1 MSTQKLSPMR
11 ISIFYF
17 YFIMGLIFASWAS
30 RIPDIKKALHL
41 NDGELGQ
48 VLFAMPLGQLTMM
61 AVSGYLVNKYG
72 SRPVLITAMI
82 MYGIMLTFIANADSF
97 AYLFSV
103 LFLFGI
109 ASNMA
114 NIAVNTQAV
123 SLEALYK
130 RNIMSSFHGLWSL
143 GGLTGGI
150 LGTVFAQTE
159 WSVFTHFMIILV
171 FGILGIFFFSRRLLH
186 QDIKEADRD
195 KDRTEKTVF
204 KPDAAVIILGLI
216 GFGSMFCEGTMFD
229 WSSVYFSTIIKPDE
243 SFVRMGYIASM
254 GAMTLGRFVADKFVN
269 RYQASTVL
277 KYCGILITAG
287 LLLATARPGLILS
300 TFGFLLVG
308 LGVSSIVPICYSAAG
323 RLKTMSA
330 SIAIT
335 AVSSISFL
343 GFMIGPPLIGLLS
356 EITDL
361 RIALLSASAF
371 GILIIVLSEKYKSIK
386 F

>member
-1 MSTQKLSPMR
+1 MTTQKLSPTR
-11 ISIFYF
+11 ISVFYF

-30 RIPDIKKALHL
+30 RIPDIKKALQL

-61 AVSGYLVNKYG
+61 AVSGYLVNRYG

-82 MYGIMLTFIANADSF
+82 MYGIMLTFIANVDSF

-143 GGLTGGI
+143 GGLMGGI
-150 LGTVFAQTE
+150 LGTVFARTE
-159 WSVFTHFMIILV
+159 WSVFTHFIIVLS
-171 FGILGIFFFSRRLLH
+171 FGILGIFFFSGRLLR

-195 KDRTEKTVF
+195 KTEKKVF

-229 WSSVYFSTIIKPDE
+229 WSSVYFSTIIKLDE

-254 GAMTLGRFVADKFVN
+254 GAMTFGRFVADKFVN

-356 EITDL
+356 DITDL

>member
-1 MSTQKLSPMR
+1 MIQQNLPQKR

-30 RIPDIKKALHL
+30 RIPNIKTNL
-41 NDGELGQ
+41 NLSDGQLGQ
-48 VLFAMPLGQLTMM
+48 VLFAMPLGQLMM
-61 AVSGYLVNKYG
+61 MVVSGYLVNKFG
-72 SRPVLITAMI
+72 SRIILIFSMI
-82 MYGIMLTFIANADSF
+82 LYGIILTFIALASSF
-97 AYLFSV
+97 SMLFFA

-109 ASNMA
+109 ASNMS

-150 LGTVFAQTE
+150 LGAIFAETTF
-159 WSVFTHFMIILV
+159 SIFVHFAIVLV
-171 FGILGIFFFSRRLLH
+171 LGIVGIIFFSKGLLV
-186 QDIKEADRD
+186 QDIKENEVKKR
-195 KDRTEKTVF
+195 VF
-204 KPDAAVIILGLI
+204 KLDSAIIILGLI

-243 SFVRMGYIASM
+243 AFVRMGYIASM
-254 GAMTLGRFVADKFVN
+254 GAMTFGRFVADRFVN
-269 RYQASTVL
+269 KYDASKVL
-277 KYCGILITAG
+277 KFCGILITAG
-287 LLLATARPGLILS
+287 LLLATISPGLIVS

-308 LGVSSIVPICYSAAG
+308 LGVSSIVPICYSTAG
-323 RLKTMSA
+323 KLKTISA

-343 GFMIGPPLIGLLS
+343 GFMIGPPLIGLVS
-356 EITDL
+356 EATDL
-361 RIALLSASAF
+361 RIALMLAAIF
-371 GILIIVLSEKYKSIK
+371 GILIIFLSQKFKTIK

>member
-1 MSTQKLSPMR
+1 MAQQKLPRIR

-30 RIPDIKKALHL
+30 RIPDIKSTLNL
-41 NDGELGQ
+41 NDGQLGQ
-48 VLFAMPLGQLTMM
+48 VLFAMPLGQLMM
-61 AVSGYLVNKYG
+61 MVVSGYLVNKFG
-72 SRPVLITAMI
+72 SRIILITAMI
-82 MYGIMLTFIANADSF
+82 LYGIMLTFIAKADSF
-97 AYLFSV
+97 IL
-103 LFLFGI
+103 LFLMLFFYGI

-150 LGTVFAQTE
+150 LGAVFAETKF
-159 WSVFTHFMIILV
+159 SILTHFTVILIFGVIGII
-171 FGILGIFFFSRRLLH
+171 IFSKNLLT
-186 QDIKEADRD
+186 QDIKENSDS
-195 KDRTEKTVF
+195 KTPKKAF
-204 KPDAAVIILGLI
+204 KLDFAIIILGLI

-243 SFVRMGYIASM
+243 AFVRMGYIASM
-254 GAMTLGRFVADKFVN
+254 GAMTFGRFVADRFVN

-277 KYCGILITAG
+277 RFCGILITTG
-287 LLLATARPGLILS
+287 LLLATIAPGLILS

-308 LGVSSIVPICYSAAG
+308 LGVSSIVPISYSAAG

-361 RIALLSASAF
+361 RIALLSASVF
-371 GILIIVLSEKYKSIK
+371 GILIIVLSYQYKSMK

>member
-1 MSTQKLSPMR
+1 MTQQKLPR
-11 ISIFYF
+11 IRLSIFYF

-30 RIPDIKKALHL
+30 RIPDIKSSLHL
-41 NDGELGQ
+41 NDGQLGQ
-48 VLFAMPLGQLTMM
+48 VLFAMPLGQLMM
-61 AVSGYLVNKYG
+61 MVVSGYLVNKFG
-72 SRPVLITAMI
+72 SRIILITAMTL
-82 MYGIMLTFIANADSF
+82 YGIALTLIPQANSF
-97 AYLFSV
+97 VQLFLI

-109 ASNMA
+109 TSNMA

-150 LGTVFAQTE
+150 LGAVFAETKF
-159 WSVFTHFMIILV
+159 SIFTHLVIIL
-171 FGILGIFFFSRRLLH
+171 ILGVIGIIIFSRGLLV
-186 QDIKEADRD
+186 QDIKENSDA
-195 KDRTEKTVF
+195 KTSKKAF
-204 KPDAAVIILGLI
+204 KLDSAIIILGLI

-243 SFVRMGYIASM
+243 TFVRMGYIASM
-254 GAMTLGRFVADKFVN
+254 GAMTFGRFVADRFVN
-269 RYQASTVL
+269 RYQVSVVL
-277 KYCGILITAG
+277 RFCGILITSG
-287 LLLATARPGLILS
+287 LLLATIAPGLIIS
-300 TFGFLLVG
+300 TFGFLLIG

-323 RLKTMSA
+323 KLKTMSA

-356 EITDL
+356 EITNL
-361 RIALLSASAF
+361 RIALLSASSF
-371 GILIIVLSEKYKSIK
+371 SILIIILSYQYKSIK

>member
-1 MSTQKLSPMR
+1 MAQQKLPR
-11 ISIFYF
+11 VRLSIFYF

-30 RIPDIKKALHL
+30 RIPDIKSSLHL
-41 NDGELGQ
+41 NDGQLGQ
-48 VLFAMPLGQLTMM
+48 VLFAMPLGQLMM
-61 AVSGYLVNKYG
+61 MVVSGYLVNKFG
-72 SRPVLITAMI
+72 SRIILITAMTLYAI
-82 MYGIMLTFIANADSF
+82 ALTFIPQANSF
-97 AYLFSV
+97 NLLFLV
-103 LFLFGI
+103 LFFFGI
-109 ASNMA
+109 TSNMA

-150 LGTVFAQTE
+150 LGAVFAETKF
-159 WSVFTHFMIILV
+159 SIFTHLVIIL
-171 FGILGIFFFSRRLLH
+171 ILGVIGIIIFSRGLLA
-186 QDIKEADRD
+186 QDIKENSDA
-195 KDRTEKTVF
+195 KTSKKAF
-204 KPDAAVIILGLI
+204 KLDSAIIILGLI

-243 SFVRMGYIASM
+243 TFVRMGYIASM
-254 GAMTLGRFVADKFVN
+254 GAMTFGRFVADRFVN
-269 RYQASTVL
+269 RYQASVVL
-277 KYCGILITAG
+277 RFCGILITSG
-287 LLLATARPGLILS
+287 LLLATVAPGLIIS
-300 TFGFLLVG
+300 TFGFLLIG

-361 RIALLSASAF
+361 RIALLAASSF
-371 GILIIVLSEKYKSIK
+371 GILIIILSYQYKSIK

>member
-1 MSTQKLSPMR
+1 MTQKQLPKIR

-30 RIPDIKKALHL
+30 RIPDIKSTLNL
-41 NDGELGQ
+41 NDGQLGQ
-48 VLFAMPLGQLTMM
+48 VLFAMPLGQLMM
-61 AVSGYLVNKYG
+61 MVVSGYLVNKFG
-72 SRPVLITAMI
+72 SRIILMIAMI
-82 MYGIMLTFIANADSF
+82 LYGIALTCIALGTNF
-97 AYLFSV
+97 NQ
-103 LFLFGI
+103 LFLILFFFGI

-150 LGTVFAQTE
+150 LGAVFAETTF
-159 WSVFTHFMIILV
+159 SIFNHFIIILIAGIV
-171 FGILGIFFFSRRLLH
+171 GIVIFGRGLLTE
-186 QDIKEADRD
+186 DIKENTDTNTPKKAFRLDS
-195 KDRTEKTVF
+195 
-204 KPDAAVIILGLI
+204 AIIILGLI

-229 WSSVYFSTIIKPDE
+229 WSSVYFATIIKPDE
-243 SFVRMGYIASM
+243 AFVRMGYIASM
-254 GAMTLGRFVADKFVN
+254 GAMTFGRFVADRFVN

-277 KYCGILITAG
+277 RYCGMLITTG
-287 LLLATARPGLILS
+287 LLLATIAPGLIIS

-356 EITDL
+356 EATDL
-361 RIALLSASAF
+361 RIALLMASVF
-371 GILIIVLSEKYKSIK
+371 GILIVILSQKFKSIK